1 MNNLEE
7 FSKEDLIRVYKRTL
21 IDVEDLR
28 NQLSKAKKEIKE
40 LKSTFT
46 NFEQERTFTPSSTKR
61 FSIR

>member
-28 NQLSKAKKEIKE
+28 NQLSKAKR
-40 LKSTFT
+40 S
-46 NFEQERTFTPSSTKR
+46 N
-61 FSIR
+61 